1 MVERVKTGIGG
12 LDELIEGGLPG
23 GSCVLVSGSPGTGK
37 TIFGLQFLVTGAMN
51 DEPGIYTTFEESRE
65 DLINQAQGFNWDL
78 EKLEEENRI
87 KINSVDPKDL
97 KQTLEKIEKEKE
109 EINAKRL
116 VIDSLSTIGIYATSF
131 VSPESIEIE
140 AIMDE
145 KVEITRPIIGEA
157 FTRRAVHYVIKRIK
171 GLGLTT
177 IMTSEL
183 AKESD
188 YLSRDTVSEFACDGV
203 IKLVVMEGMGK
214 RTLTIEKLRSTKHE
228 IIPVNMEIAD
238 NGIVVKLE

>member
-12 LDELIEGGLPG
+12 LDKLIEGGLPR

-37 TIFGLQFLVTGAMN
+37 TIFGLQFLVEGAMN

-78 EKLEEENRI
+78 EKLEGENRI

-97 KQTLEKIEKEKE
+97 KQTLGKIEKEKE

-116 VIDSLSTIGIYATSF
+116 VIDSLSTIGIYATTF

-140 AIMDE
+140 DIMDD

-157 FTRRAVHYVIKRIK
+157 FTRRAIHYLIKKIK
-171 GLGLTT
+171 KVGLSTVM
-177 IMTSEL
+177 ISEL
-183 AKESD
+183 GKESD

-203 IKLVVMEGMGK
+203 ILLQSRTIGREIE
-214 RTLTIEKLRSTKHE
+214 RTLSVEKMRGTDIKGGAYSLEFNKK
-228 IIPVNMEIAD
+228 
-238 NGIVVKLE
+238 GIKVT